1 MSDTGDFLRGAIGAM
16 QADRNPQGRRL
27 MQQSPEAQERR
38 DAITAA
44 LAHQPQIHA
53 LGLVLQGET
62 PDSYTPG
69 MDFPH
74 TAYLEGRKAAL
85 RDLIHFLTYAPGKAA

>member
-1 MSDTGDFLRGAIGAM
+1 MSDTEDFLKRAIA
-16 QADRNPQGRRL
+16 ARAPSRAPQQGT
-27 MQQSPEAQERR
+27 EAQEKAN
-38 DAITAA
+38 AIIAA
-44 LAHQPQIHA
+44 LAHPNQIHA

-62 PDSYTPG
+62 PDSYKPG

>member
-1 MSDTGDFLRGAIGAM
+1 MSETEDFLHGAIGAM
-16 QADRNPQGRRL
+16 AGDRNVKNRR
-27 MQQSPEAQERR
+27 MQPNPEAQERR
-38 DAITAA
+38 NAISAA
-44 LAHQPQIHA
+44 LAHPAQINA

-85 RDLIHFLTYAPGKAA
+85 RDLIHFLTHAPGKAA

>member
-1 MSDTGDFLRGAIGAM
+1 MSDTGDFLKRVIEAKQVDSKLGA
-16 QADRNPQGRRL
+16 L
-27 MQQSPEAQERR
+27 MQLDPLAQKRR
-38 DAITAA
+38 DTITAA
-44 LAHQPQIHA
+44 LAHPNQIHA

>member
-1 MSDTGDFLRGAIGAM
+1 MSETGDFLRGTIGAM
-16 QADRNPQGRRL
+16 AADRSAQNRR
-27 MQQSPEAQERR
+27 MQATPEAQERR
-38 DAITAA
+38 DAISAA
-44 LAHQPQIHA
+44 LAHPAQISA
-53 LGLVLQGET
+53 LALVLQGET

-85 RDLIHFLTYAPGKAA
+85 RDLIHFLTHAPGKAA

>member
-1 MSDTGDFLRGAIGAM
+1 MSETVDFLKGAIAAKAPARALQQGA
-16 QADRNPQGRRL
+16 D
-27 MQQSPEAQERR
+27 AQEKAN
-38 DAITAA
+38 AIIGA
-44 LAHQPQIHA
+44 LAHPNQIYA

-62 PDSYTPG
+62 PDSYNPG

-85 RDLIHFLTYAPGKAA
+85 RDLIHFLTHAPQRSA

>member
-16 QADRNPQGRRL
+16 QVDRNAMGRRL
-27 MQQSPEAQERR
+27 MAQNPEAQEKADTIR
-38 DAITAA
+38 AA
-44 LAHQPQIHA
+44 LAHPNQILA
-53 LGLVLQGET
+53 LGLVLEGET
-62 PDSYTPG
+62 PDSYRPG

>member
-1 MSDTGDFLRGAIGAM
+1 MSGTEDFLKRAIAAM
-16 QADRNPQGRRL
+16 QADRNPPGRRL
-27 MQQSPEAQERR
+27 MQQTPEAQERQ

-44 LAHQPQIHA
+44 LAHPPQIHA

-69 MDFPH
+69 LDFPH

>member
-1 MSDTGDFLRGAIGAM
+1 MSDTEDFLHGAIGAM
-16 QADRNPQGRRL
+16 AGDRNAKLRRVQPTL
-27 MQQSPEAQERR
+27 EAQERR
-38 DAITAA
+38 HAIAAA
-44 LAHQPQIHA
+44 LANPAQINA
-53 LGLVLQGET
+53 LALVLQGET

>member
-1 MSDTGDFLRGAIGAM
+1 MSDTEDFLKRAIA
-16 QADRNPQGRRL
+16 AKVAAL
-27 MQQSPEAQERR
+27 TQQQRPDAQEKA
-38 DAITAA
+38 DAIKAA
-44 LAHQPQIHA
+44 LAHPPQIQA

-62 PDSYTPG
+62 PDSYKPG

-85 RDLIHFLTYAPGKAA
+85 RDLIHFLTHAPQRSA

>member
-1 MSDTGDFLRGAIGAM
+1 MSETGDFLHGAINAKA
-16 QADRNPQGRRL
+16 ADRSVKSRG
-27 MQQSPEAQERR
+27 MQLDPVAQERR
-38 DAITAA
+38 DAINAA
-44 LAHQPQIHA
+44 LAHPNQIHA

-69 MDFPH
+69 MEFPH

-85 RDLIHFLTYAPGKAA
+85 RDLIHFLTYPQRGA